1 VQYGEKIVDLKR
13 RLFDGFAFSL
23 ALFLAFSFVYV
34 FPKEKKSNSEP
45 QATFRVQSNIVVLN
59 ATVTDKDGN
68 SVTDLTV
75 KDFKI
80 YDDGKPQKLDTF
92 ALESYGSAELEE
104 SDEPGSTESEKAKS
118 PVAAKR
124 AALKPKDTRPRMISI
139 IIDDLTMAIARHNAF
154 IVSDVKRF
162 IQNDM
167 KPGDY
172 VSILSASKKVQLP
185 FSNNK
190 QQILETLETLVE
202 KLNDQMP
209 VRPCPGLPDYVAWA
223 LADHADPTRQGL
235 LFDVEVDAL
244 AGEAAKCSCI
254 EIHLADDEEEPRSC
268 LTPAGQ
274 QAILYEA
281 AKRQN
286 TDIEF
291 RTYGL
296 LDTLRQNI
304 RALKHFEGTKN
315 IIVFS
320 DGFLAQ
326 NKTNAAYQLQ
336 ELINL
341 ALRSGIVINTIG
353 TRGFATYT
361 GIPTWRKDLI
371 EADKTQQ
378 YAPLEQMANE
388 TGGLHHI
395 GNDMHK
401 PLRLIANR
409 RYSYYIMTYG
419 MPSNKKAGEYHKI
432 KLDVT
437 RPGLTLTYRKGYYT
451 PKEELR
457 FETNKKEDILAALSD
472 VGNMSEI
479 PMTLAYNY
487 SQEID
492 FSYTVS
498 FITNVDMHDIRFIE
512 EDARRKNQVSLIL
525 VAFDEND
532 KYISGLEKAIDFQLL
547 EKSYAGLRDRG
558 LASKV
563 DLNLPPGR
571 YKVKAVV
578 RENTQG
584 RMGSITKSVE
594 IP

>member
-1 VQYGEKIVDLKR
+1 MILGLTL
-13 RLFDGFAFSL
+13 LFPFYQNVAFS
-23 ALFLAFSFVYV
+23 
-34 FPKEKKSNSEP
+34 KEKAKKTAAKGE
-45 QATFRVQSNIVVLN
+45 ATFRVQANIVVLN

-68 SVTDLTV
+68 PVTDLKA
-75 KDFKI
+75 KDFKV
-80 YDDGKPQKLDTF
+80 YDDGKPQKIDTF

-104 SDEPGSTESEKAKS
+104 EEAPAEPEKPSHASS
-118 PVAAKR
+118 PKR
-124 AALKPKDTRPRMISI
+124 ATVKPQDTRPRMLSI
-139 IIDDLTMAIARHNAF
+139 IIDDLTMAVARHNAF
-154 IVSDVKRF
+154 VVSDVRKF
-162 IQNDM
+162 IKNDM

-190 QQILETLETLVE
+190 QQILETLESLVG

-223 LADHADPTRQGL
+223 LADPARQGL

-244 AGEAAKCSCI
+244 AGEAAKCACI

-268 LTPAGQ
+268 LTSAGQ

-286 TDIEF
+286 DDIEF

-296 LDTLRQNI
+296 LNTLRQNI

-315 IIVFS
+315 IIIFS

-401 PLRLIANR
+401 PLHVIVNR

-419 MPSNKKAGEYHKI
+419 MPSNKKPGDYHKI
-432 KLDVT
+432 KLEVT
-437 RPGLTLTYRKGYYT
+437 RPGLTLTHRKGYYT

>member
-1 VQYGEKIVDLKR
+1 
-13 RLFDGFAFSL
+13 
-23 ALFLAFSFVYV
+23 
-34 FPKEKKSNSEP
+34 
-45 QATFRVQSNIVVLN
+45 
-59 ATVTDKDGN
+59 
-68 SVTDLTV
+68 
-75 KDFKI
+75 
-80 YDDGKPQKLDTF
+80 
-92 ALESYGSAELEE
+92 
-104 SDEPGSTESEKAKS
+104 
-118 PVAAKR
+118 
-124 AALKPKDTRPRMISI
+124 
-139 IIDDLTMAIARHNAF
+139 
-154 IVSDVKRF
+154 
-162 IQNDM
+162 M

-190 QQILETLETLVE
+190 QQILETLESLVG

-223 LADHADPTRQGL
+223 LADSADPTRHGL

-244 AGEAAKCSCI
+244 AYEAAKCTCI

-268 LTPAGQ
+268 LTSAGQ

-286 TDIEF
+286 GDIEF

-341 ALRSGIVINTIG
+341 ALRSGIIINTIG

-371 EADKTQQ
+371 EADKTHQ

-388 TGGLHHI
+388 TGGVHHI

-401 PLRLIANR
+401 PLKIIAIR

-419 MPSNKKAGEYHKI
+419 MPSNKKPGDYHKI
-432 KLDVT
+432 KLEVT
-437 RPGLTLTYRKGYYT
+437 RPGLTVAYRKGYYT

-457 FETNKKEDILAALSD
+457 FETSKKEDILAALSD
-472 VGNMSEI
+472 VGDMNEI

-492 FSYTVS
+492 FTYTVS
-498 FITNVDMHDIRFIE
+498 FTTNVDMHGIRFIE
-512 EDARRKNQVSLIL
+512 EDARRKNQVSMIL

-547 EKSYAGLRDRG
+547 EKSYANLLDRG

-563 DLNLPPGR
+563 ELKLPPGR
-571 YKVKAVV
+571 YKIKAVV

-584 RMGSITKSVE
+584 KMGSITKSVE